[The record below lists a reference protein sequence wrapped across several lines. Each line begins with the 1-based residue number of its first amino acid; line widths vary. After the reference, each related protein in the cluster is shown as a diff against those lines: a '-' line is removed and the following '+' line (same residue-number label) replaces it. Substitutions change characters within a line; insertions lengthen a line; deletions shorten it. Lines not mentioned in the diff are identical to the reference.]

1 MNKILSNDYL
11 TFICRVIFGVIF
23 IYASLDK
30 MANPEQFARIVYNY
44 HLLPGSLI
52 NIFSLILPISEFLA
66 GIFLITGFF
75 YNGSRN
81 YLIFL
86 ILVFMVATGINVIR
100 GIDLECGCFTV
111 SSKAKSAGYKLILRD
126 LVYLVPGLVLLIS
139 QSYRWMLDNL
149 FFGKA
154 FSPKSGA

>member
-11 TFICRVIFGVIF
+11 TLICRVVFGVIF

-30 MANPEQFARIVYNY
+30 ITNPEQFARVVYNY

-52 NIFSLILPISEFLA
+52 NIFALILPVSEFLA
-66 GIFLITGFF
+66 GVFLITGFF
-75 YNGSRN
+75 YKGSRN
-81 YLIFL
+81 YLVFL
-86 ILVFMVATGINVIR
+86 MLVFMVATGINVIR

-111 SSKAKSAGYKLILRD
+111 SSKAKSAGYELILRD
-126 LVYLVPGLVLLIS
+126 LAYLLPGLALLIS
-139 QSYRWMLDNL
+139 GSCRWMLDNL
-149 FFGKA
+149 LFGKS